1 LDAHA
6 AGDVEPTGATGDDP
20 HAGSVHEEVWLG
32 GRQLLY
38 GQNSGPVPA
47 PQTSPGSGRA
57 VAGLVDKYPTG
68 TISITW
74 DNADT
79 HFNDEIEA
87 IVRAAAER
95 LVLLYVPPYRPWLNP
110 LERLWRQFRREVTHG
125 ELFVSLDALLK
136 AAHAFVDHYTQ
147 YSHGGN
153 CSGGRAFR

>member
-1 LDAHA
+1 
-6 AGDVEPTGATGDDP
+6 
-20 HAGSVHEEVWLG
+20 
-32 GRQLLY
+32 
-38 GQNSGPVPA
+38 
-47 PQTSPGSGRA
+47 
-57 VAGLVDKYPTG
+57 VDKYPTG